1 MKKYFNELVCPE
13 CEEPLT
19 AEDLQESLVCP
30 HCKKRLRHPKYI
42 EFLEYL
48 VAQGIVD
55 DIDFFDTDLY
65 GSDFMKYET
74 NELDEDDITDVE
86 APQKPGGFLSN
97 NMMSVEEE
105 YIKDIEEDQDL
116 QDDYTVFDPS
126 EIDNMSDDDSNPDE
140 DDEDD

>member
-19 AEDLQESLVCP
+19 AQDLQESLVCP

-74 NELDEDDITDVE
+74 NELDDEDIADVE

-105 YIKDIEEDQDL
+105 YIKDIEDDQDV

-126 EIDNMSDDDSNPDE
+126 EIDNMSDDDSGTVV
-140 DDEDD
+140 DDDD

>member
-1 MKKYFNELVCPE
+1 MTKYFNELVCPE

-19 AEDLQESLVCP
+19 AEDLQKNLVCP
-30 HCKKRLRHPKYI
+30 HCKNKLRDPKYI

-48 VAQGIVD
+48 VAQGIVE

-74 NELDEDDITDVE
+74 NELDEEDITDVE

-105 YIKDIEEDQDL
+105 YIKDIDEDQDTPE
-116 QDDYTVFDPS
+116 DYTVFDPS
-126 EIDNMSDDDSNPDE
+126 EIDDMSEDDASSEDDDD
-140 DDEDD
+140 

>member
-1 MKKYFNELVCPE
+1 MTKYFNELVCPE

-19 AEDLQESLVCP
+19 AEDLQENLVCP
-30 HCKKRLRHPKYI
+30 HCKTKLRDPKYI

-48 VAQGIVD
+48 VAQGIVE

-74 NELDEDDITDVE
+74 NELDEEDITDVE

-105 YIKDIEEDQDL
+105 YIKDIDEDQDTPE
-116 QDDYTVFDPS
+116 DYTVFDPS
-126 EIDNMSDDDSNPDE
+126 EIDDMSEDDASSEDDDD
-140 DDEDD
+140 